1 MSLPASR
8 LQRVLDE
15 PAVEFR
21 LGDYISRGFKFMNEN
36 AGLLIAFM
44 LVSGVINFFAQ
55 MMPFIGFVISIL
67 LGPVLQIG
75 YSQYA
80 YTAVRER
87 KAEFAEFFKGFSKMG
102 PLVITYI
109 LSGLIGLVSA
119 LPGLLLWYQAGMLDW
134 VMVLIEDYPFME
146 DVPPLGEMVDMSL
159 FWLGVLLMFVGAV
172 VISILFSWALQ
183 IVWFFDVDPMTALGA
198 SRKLIA
204 RNWGI
209 FILFFII
216 SGLIAASGALLCL
229 VGLLYTAPAMVTAQF
244 FAFADNVKLLE
255 DEGEKPMDLTDHFI
269 A

>member
-8 LQRVLDE
+8 LQRALDE
-15 PAVEFR
+15 PATEFR

-44 LVSGVINFFAQ
+44 LVSGVINFFIQ
-55 MMPFIGFVISIL
+55 MAPIVGFVLSIL
-67 LGPVLQIG
+67 IGPILQIG
-75 YSQYA
+75 YAQFA
-80 YTAVRER
+80 YTAVRDR
-87 KAEFAEFFKGFSKMG
+87 KAEFAEFFKGFSNAG

-109 LSGLIGLVSA
+109 LTALIGLLSA
-119 LPGLLLWYQAGMLDW
+119 LPGLLLWYQAGMLEW
-134 VMVLIEDYPFME
+134 VMALIEDYPFLD
-146 DVPPLGEMVDMSL
+146 DVPPIQEMVDMSL

-172 VISILFSWALQ
+172 VISVLFSWAVQ
-183 IVWFFDVDPMTALGA
+183 IVWFFDVDPMTALNA

-209 FILFFII
+209 FILFFVV

-229 VGLLYTAPAMVTAQF
+229 VGLLYTAPAMVSAQF
-244 FAFADNVKLLE
+244 FAFADQTKLFDGE
-255 DEGEKPMDLTDHFI
+255 EEKPMDLTDHFI